1 MSGQNYNVKGRLN
14 LLPTKVV
21 PRRIGIVLCP
31 KCRNAPD
38 TLFHT
43 LSACTPMSGL
53 MRERHNKIVHRLEGA
68 TGRLA
73 GTVLIDQKVPNSS
86 CQLRPDIVCI
96 DHQNNKIA
104 LIDVTIPGETNGE
117 AFEKARNEKER
128 KYGDLLQWCKDK
140 YSEASYDS
148 FVVGAL
154 GAYDTNNETAL
165 DRLHVAKKYRNLF
178 RRLCVLDAIQGSH
191 EIWKARCATS
201 NTTDFALRTVC
212 QY

>member
-1 MSGQNYNVKGRLN
+1 
-14 LLPTKVV
+14 
-21 PRRIGIVLCP
+21 
-31 KCRNAPD
+31 
-38 TLFHT
+38 
-43 LSACTPMSGL
+43 MSGL
-53 MRERHNKIVHRLEGA
+53 MRERHNKIVHRLE
-68 TGRLA
+68 GRLA

-96 DHQNNKIA
+96 DHQNNKIV

-165 DRLHVAKKYRNLF
+165 MWPKNTEPYLEGYASWMQSRVPMKFGRLDVPPQTQQTLP
-178 RRLCVLDAIQGSH
+178 
-191 EIWKARCATS
+191 
-201 NTTDFALRTVC
+201 
-212 QY
+212 